1 MPNLLEQLL
10 RIVGRSGL
18 PGKHRLVYTLAPHRE
33 RPNSFIA
40 PFFGLSYAGD
50 LSDWIDRHIWY
61 FGAYAPEELAFLNRC
76 AQVLASGGRTVRFF
90 DVGSNVGQ
98 HALFMSLRVNHVF
111 AFEPAQLALRSLK
124 ANIARNALT
133 NVQVFGVALADA
145 DAQATLGSGF
155 DGNSGSRSLTWT
167 LPGKPTEKV
176 DVRRADRFF
185 TGQSLPPMDILK
197 LDVEGS
203 ERKVLAS
210 LGERLRRDRP
220 MILMELI
227 GTVDKSGFSCEAELR
242 SVLYPDHTLFALER
256 LGHGFRLAPFDWSKE
271 SAVVIPA
278 EHKRSFSDV
287 TGR

>member
-1 MPNLLEQLL
+1 MPNLVERSL
-10 RIVGRSGL
+10 RIFGRSSLLGR
-18 PGKHRLVYTLAPHRE
+18 HRVVYSLAPRRQ
-33 RPNSFIA
+33 RPLPFIA

-76 AQVLASGGRTVRFF
+76 AQVLAAGGRAVNFF

-98 HALFMSLRVNHVF
+98 HALFMSPRVDQVF
-111 AFEPAQLALRSLK
+111 AFEPAQSALRRLK
-124 ANIARNALT
+124 ANITRNALT
-133 NVQVFGVALADA
+133 NVQVFKVALADA

-155 DGNSGSRSLTWT
+155 DGNSGSRSLLWT
-167 LPGKPTEKV
+167 MPGKPTERV

-185 TGQSLPPMDILK
+185 TDQSLPPMDILK
-197 LDVEGS
+197 LDVEGY
-203 ERKVLAS
+203 ERKVLTG
-210 LGERLRRDRP
+210 LGERLHRDRP

-242 SVLYPDHTLFALER
+242 SVLYSDHVLFTVEP
-256 LGHGFRLAPFDWSKE
+256 LGRGFRMVPFDWSKE

-278 EHKRSFSDV
+278 EHKRSFGDV